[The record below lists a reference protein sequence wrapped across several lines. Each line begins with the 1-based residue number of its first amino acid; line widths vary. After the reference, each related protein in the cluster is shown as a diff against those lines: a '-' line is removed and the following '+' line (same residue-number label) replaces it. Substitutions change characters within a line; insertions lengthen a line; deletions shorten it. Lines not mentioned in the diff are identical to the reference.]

1 MPMDVIPI
9 IEYTQINVSTMSTFV
24 PEYNIY
30 IMQAQPELQ
39 WKLPPSYECFAI
51 MTDPCFT

>member
-30 IMQAQPELQ
+30 IMQAQPRAAMETAA
-39 WKLPPSYECFAI
+39 FI
-51 MTDPCFT
+51 